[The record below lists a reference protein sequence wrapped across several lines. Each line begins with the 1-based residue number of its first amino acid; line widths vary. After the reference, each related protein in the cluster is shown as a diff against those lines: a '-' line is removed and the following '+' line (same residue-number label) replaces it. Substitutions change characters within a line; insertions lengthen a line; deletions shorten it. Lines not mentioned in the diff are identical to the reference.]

1 MVPYVSIMATSSVLT
16 MSTSLA
22 MIWKGDIFDELV
34 NSSKEITMNEVLS
47 LFSLEGKT
55 AVITGG
61 AGVLGS
67 FIAKGL
73 GKAGARIALCDI
85 VNADKVAQELEAEG
99 IIAKGYYINVMDM
112 EKIETCRDEVI
123 RDFGRIDILL
133 NAAGGNMKEATTSEE
148 VKFFDLPLSALE
160 KVIGLNLFGG
170 AILPSQVFGKDM
182 IKNKEGGSIINISS
196 MNAFRPLTRIPGY
209 SAAKAAVSNFTQ
221 WLAVHFAQEY
231 NKNLRVNALA
241 PGFFLTAQNRFLL
254 TDKEGSLT
262 PRGNTIIAHT
272 PMGRFGDPEDLIGAC
287 VWLASDA
294 SRFVTGVI
302 VPIDGGFS
310 AFSGV

>member
-1 MVPYVSIMATSSVLT
+1 M
-16 MSTSLA
+16 
-22 MIWKGDIFDELV
+22 
-34 NSSKEITMNEVLS
+34 MNENLKM
-47 LFSLEGKT
+47 FSLKGKT

-67 FIAKGL
+67 AIARGL
-73 GKAGARIALCDI
+73 GKAGAKIALCDI
-85 VNADKVAQELEAEG
+85 VNADKVAQELKSEG
-99 IIAKGYYINVMDM
+99 IEANGYYVNVMDI
-112 EKIETCRDEVI
+112 KKVKVCRDEVI
-123 RDFGRIDILL
+123 RDFGKVDILL

-148 VKFFDLPLSALE
+148 LKFFDLPLSALE

-170 AILPSQVFGKDM
+170 AVLPSQVFGKDM
-182 IKNKEGGSIINISS
+182 IKNQDGGSIINISS

-231 NKNLRVNALA
+231 NKNLRVNAIA
-241 PGFFLTAQNRFLL
+241 PGFFLTSQNRFLL
-254 TDKEGSLT
+254 TNEDGSLT
-262 PRGNTIIAHT
+262 PRGETIIAHT
-272 PMGRFGDPEDLIGAC
+272 PMDKFGDPEDLIGAC

-294 SRFVTGVI
+294 SKFVTGII

>member
-1 MVPYVSIMATSSVLT
+1 M
-16 MSTSLA
+16 
-22 MIWKGDIFDELV
+22 KGNL
-34 NSSKEITMNEVLS
+34 KM
-47 LFSLEGKT
+47 FSLEGKV

-67 FIAKGL
+67 AIAKGL
-73 GKAGARIALCDI
+73 GKAGAKIALCDI
-85 VNADKVAQELEAEG
+85 VNADKVAQELKAEG
-99 IIAKGYYINVMDM
+99 IIAKGYYINVMDI
-112 EKIETCRDEVI
+112 EKIKTCRDEVI
-123 RDFGRIDILL
+123 RDFVRIDILL
-133 NAAGGNMKEATTSEE
+133 NAAGGNTKGATTSEE
-148 VKFFDLPLSALE
+148 LKFFDLPLSALE
-160 KVIGLNLFGG
+160 KVVGLNLFGG

-182 IKNKEGGSIINISS
+182 IKNQDGGSIINISS

-231 NKNLRVNALA
+231 NKNLRVNAIA

-254 TDKEGSLT
+254 TNEDGSLT
-262 PRGNTIIAHT
+262 PRGETIIAHT
-272 PMGRFGDPEDLIGAC
+272 PMDKFGDPEDLIGAC

-294 SRFVTGVI
+294 AKFVTGII
-302 VPIDGGFS
+302 VPVDGGFS

>member
-1 MVPYVSIMATSSVLT
+1 MQENLKM
-16 MSTSLA
+16 
-22 MIWKGDIFDELV
+22 
-34 NSSKEITMNEVLS
+34 
-47 LFSLEGKT
+47 FSLKGKT

-67 FIAKGL
+67 AIAKGL
-73 GKAGARIALCDI
+73 GKAGAKITLCDI
-85 VNADKVAQELEAEG
+85 VNADKVAQELQEEG
-99 IIAKGYYINVMDM
+99 IIAKGYYINVMDI
-112 EKIETCRDEVI
+112 EKIKTCRDEVI
-123 RDFGRIDILL
+123 KDFGKVDILL
-133 NAAGGNMKEATTSEE
+133 NAAGGNTKGATTSEDL
-148 VKFFDLPLSALE
+148 KFFDLPLSALE

-182 IKNKEGGSIINISS
+182 IKNENGGSIINISS

-231 NKNLRVNALA
+231 NKNLRVNAIA

-254 TDKEGSLT
+254 TNEDGSLT
-262 PRGNTIIAHT
+262 LRGKNIIAHT
-272 PMGRFGDPEDLIGAC
+272 PMDKFGDPGDLIGAC

-294 SRFVTGVI
+294 SKFVTGII
-302 VPIDGGFS
+302 VPVDGGFS